1 MTLIDAD
8 TALLNAEKLFY
19 ERFQALHNDKAL
31 LAVFREF
38 GIAAFRRSSVLEGF
52 AKFVEA
58 NGFAGVRCVE
68 IGTCKGLTA
77 LVLARHFDEVVS
89 IDVVEDPDREAI
101 AKHCKVKN
109 VRFVTVSGNEE
120 KARVID
126 GLTFE
131 AAYVDGDH
139 ARDTATD
146 FALVKRSGC
155 VLFHEYWQAQPP
167 VFNLVNSLKSS
178 GDVVTNGKLALWKS
192 KAP

>member
-1 MTLIDAD
+1 MTLLEAD

-19 ERFQALHNDKAL
+19 ERFQALHSNKDL
-31 LAVFREF
+31 VAVFKKF

-52 AKFVEA
+52 EKFLDA
-58 NGFAGVRCVE
+58 NHVGGERCVE
-68 IGTCKGLTA
+68 IGSCKGLTA
-77 LVLARHFDEVVS
+77 LLLAQRFKEVVS
-89 IDVVEDPDREAI
+89 IDIVDDPDREAI
-101 AKHCKVKN
+101 ARHCKVKN
-109 VRFVTVSGNEE
+109 IRFVTVSGNDE

-126 GLTFE
+126 GLTFD

-178 GDVVTNGKLALWKS
+178 GLVVTKDKLALWKS
-192 KAP
+192 KAA